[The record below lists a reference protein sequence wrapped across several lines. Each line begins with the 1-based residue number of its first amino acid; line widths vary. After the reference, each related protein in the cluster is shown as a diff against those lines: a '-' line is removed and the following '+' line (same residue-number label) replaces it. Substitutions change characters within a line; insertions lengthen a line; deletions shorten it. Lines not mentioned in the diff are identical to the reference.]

1 VIFVYFLVM
10 LFILLWFFYFLVI
23 LFTFFNI
30 YFDGYYILQRT
41 KESQPKPKYIFKKCW
56 TIHQDRILNH
66 QNEFS
71 KYVFIHLWNISK
83 HTKLSV
89 SGENILK
96 PPKIEVVGIFPPILK
111 NKKIK
116 NQRKRKGKIKEIY
129 IFIVYITFNIDW
141 WWIVSI
147 FRRWTNNF

>member
-1 VIFVYFLVM
+1 MLIFLWFCLFSCDFVYFLVIFVYFLVI

-96 PPKIEVVGIFPPILK
+96 PPNIEVVGIFPPILK
-111 NKKIK
+111 KIK
-116 NQRKRKGKIKEIY
+116 GKGKLHIFCLHY
-129 IFIVYITFNIDW
+129 I
-141 WWIVSI
+141 
-147 FRRWTNNF
+147 